1 MNAID
6 LINPKSTLS
15 DESPVLKKT
24 KHWYLPLNK
33 YENFIKDW
41 ILDNH
46 KNDWKV
52 NVYGQ
57 VKSWIEDGLKPRAVT
72 RDLDW
77 GIPVPTKEGE
87 GKVLYVWFDAPIG
100 YISSTKEWARDNKK
114 NWEDYWKN
122 DKTELVHFIGKDNIV
137 FHCIIFPSMLKAH
150 GGYILPT
157 NVPANE
163 FLNLEGQK
171 ISTSKNWAVWI
182 HKYLEDFPNKE
193 DVMRYVLT
201 ANMPETKDSDFTW
214 KDFQN
219 KNNNELVAIYG
230 NFVNRVIVLIN
241 KYYMGEIPT
250 PGPYTNEDQEIINSI
265 KDIRNKIS
273 LNIEKF
279 RFRESNSEM
288 INIAR
293 IGNKYLADNEPWK
306 KIKNNPDR
314 TETILFISIQIVS
327 ALAYISEPFLPFTSL
342 KLKGI
347 LRVNKQIEWKE
358 ILNFNII
365 QSGHKI
371 NKESFLFEKIDDGE
385 IHSQYYK
392 LEKTKK

>member
-1 MNAID
+1 
-6 LINPKSTLS
+6 
-15 DESPVLKKT
+15 
-24 KHWYLPLNK
+24 
-33 YENFIKDW
+33 
-41 ILDNH
+41 
-46 KNDWKV
+46 
-52 NVYGQ
+52 
-57 VKSWIEDGLKPRAVT
+57 
-72 RDLDW
+72 
-77 GIPVPTKEGE
+77 
-87 GKVLYVWFDAPIG
+87 
-100 YISSTKEWARDNKK
+100 
-114 NWEDYWKN
+114 
-122 DKTELVHFIGKDNIV
+122 
-137 FHCIIFPSMLKAH
+137 
-150 GGYILPT
+150 
-157 NVPANE
+157 
-163 FLNLEGQK
+163 
-171 ISTSKNWAVWI
+171 
-182 HKYLEDFPNKE
+182 
-193 DVMRYVLT
+193 
-201 ANMPETKDSDFTW
+201 
-214 KDFQN
+214 
-219 KNNNELVAIYG
+219 
-230 NFVNRVIVLIN
+230 
-241 KYYMGEIPT
+241 MGEIPT

-265 KDIRNKIS
+265 KDVRNKIS